1 MSDGPATLTVDLGER
16 SYDILVG
23 DSLLASAGKLIAPV
37 LAEPRAVVITDENV
51 EKHYLGPLEESLEE
65 AGIDHKSI
73 VLEAGEQTKD
83 FAHVEALTGQLL
95 DDRVERTT
103 TLIAL
108 GGGVV
113 GDITGF
119 AAAVTLRGMDF
130 IQIPT
135 TLLAQVDS
143 SVGGKTGINTPQGK
157 NLIGAFHQPRLVLAD
172 IGALASLPEREMRAG
187 YAEVVKYGLIADAD
201 FFAWLEANGPAVIEG
216 DPEACLHAVLTSC
229 RAKASI
235 VEADEMEK
243 GSRALLNLGHTFGH
257 ALEAQTGYSDALLHG
272 EAVAI
277 GLGLAFDLSVRMGLC
292 PGEDRD
298 RLRSHL
304 AAVGLPAGL
313 GGLADGGWSAAGL
326 IDLMGQDK
334 KVRSGAMTFVLLR
347 GIGQAFITQDVDL
360 GLLAEVLE
368 QALDESRAP

>member
-23 DSLLASAGKLIAPV
+23 DGLLAGAGKLIAPV

-51 EKHYLGPLEESLEE
+51 EKHCLGTLEKSLDE
-65 AGIDHKSI
+65 AGIDHQKI

-83 FAHVEALTGQLL
+83 YAHVEALTGQLL
-95 DDRVERTT
+95 DHRVERTT

-119 AAAVTLRGMDF
+119 AAAITLRGMDF

-172 IGALASLPEREMRAG
+172 IGALASLPPREMRAG

-201 FFAWLEANGPAVIEG
+201 FFAWLEANGPAVIAG

-229 RAKASI
+229 RAKAAI
-235 VEADEMEK
+235 VQADETEK

-257 ALEAQTGYSDALLHG
+257 ALEAQTGYSDALHHG

-292 PGEDRD
+292 PGKDRD
-298 RLRSHL
+298 RLRGHL
-304 AAVGLPAGL
+304 AAVGLPVGL
-313 GGLADGGWSAAGL
+313 NGLTDGGWSAAGL

-334 KVRSGAMTFVLLR
+334 KVRSGALTFVLLR

-368 QALDESRAP
+368 QALEPTGA

>member
-23 DSLLASAGKLIAPV
+23 EGLLAGAGKLIAPV

-51 EKHYLGPLEESLEE
+51 EKHCLGTLEKSLEE
-65 AGIDHKSI
+65 AGIDHQSI
-73 VLEAGEQTKD
+73 ILEAGEQTKD
-83 FAHVEALTGQLL
+83 YAHVEALTGQLL

-172 IGALASLPEREMRAG
+172 IGVLASLPPREMRAG

-216 DPEACLHAVLTSC
+216 DLEACLHAVLTSC
-229 RAKASI
+229 RAKALI
-235 VEADEMEK
+235 VQADETEK

-257 ALEAQTGYSDALLHG
+257 ALEAQTGYSNALHHG

-298 RLRSHL
+298 RLRTHL
-304 AAVGLPAGL
+304 AAVGLPVGL
-313 GGLADGGWSAAGL
+313 NGLTDGGWSAAGL

-334 KVRSGAMTFVLLR
+334 KVRSGTMTFVLLH

-360 GLLAEVLE
+360 GLLSEVLE
-368 QALDESRAP
+368 EALEPQGA

>member
-23 DSLLASAGKLIAPV
+23 DGLLAGAGKLIAPV

-51 EKHYLGPLEESLEE
+51 EKHCLGTLEKSLEE
-65 AGIDHKSI
+65 AGIDHQSI
-73 VLEAGEQTKD
+73 ILEAGEQTKD
-83 FAHVEALTGQLL
+83 YAHVEALTGQLL

-172 IGALASLPEREMRAG
+172 IGTLASLPPREMRAG

-229 RAKASI
+229 RAKALI
-235 VEADEMEK
+235 VQADETEK

-257 ALEAQTGYSDALLHG
+257 ALEAQTGYSNALHHG

-298 RLRSHL
+298 RLRTHL
-304 AAVGLPAGL
+304 AAVGLPVGL
-313 GGLADGGWSAAGL
+313 NGLTDGGWSAAGL

-334 KVRSGAMTFVLLR
+334 KVRSGTMTFVLLR

-360 GLLAEVLE
+360 GLLSEVLE
-368 QALDESRAP
+368 EALEPQGA

>member
-23 DSLLASAGKLIAPV
+23 DGLLTGAGKLIAPV
-37 LAEPRAVVITDENV
+37 LAEPRIVVITDENV
-51 EKHYLGPLEESLEE
+51 EKHCLGTLEKSLDE
-65 AGIDHKSI
+65 AGIDHQRI

-83 FAHVEALTGQLL
+83 YAHVESLTGQLL
-95 DDRVERTT
+95 DHRVERAT

-113 GDITGF
+113 GDIAGF

-172 IGALASLPEREMRAG
+172 IGALASLPPREMRAG
-187 YAEVVKYGLIADAD
+187 YAEVIKYGLIDDAD
-201 FFAWLEANGPAVIEG
+201 FFAWLEANGRAVLDG

-235 VEADEMEK
+235 VQADETEK

-257 ALEAQTGYSDALLHG
+257 ALEAQTGYSDALHHG

-292 PGEDRD
+292 PGQDRD
-298 RLRSHL
+298 RLKSHF
-304 AAVGLPAGL
+304 AAVGLPVGL

-347 GIGQAFITQDVDL
+347 GIGQAFITQDVDF

-368 QALDESRAP
+368 EALEVAGA

>member
-1 MSDGPATLTVDLGER
+1 MSDGLAALPVDLGER

-23 DSLLASAGKLIAPV
+23 DGLLAGAGKLISPV

-51 EKHYLGPLEESLEE
+51 EKHYLGTLEKSLDES
-65 AGIDHKSI
+65 GIDHQSI
-73 VLEAGEQTKD
+73 ALKAGEQTKN
-83 FAHVEALTGQLL
+83 FAHVEALWGQLL
-95 DDRVERTT
+95 DHRVERTT

-172 IGALASLPEREMRAG
+172 IGALASLPPREMRAG
-187 YAEVVKYGLIADAD
+187 YAEVVKHGLIANAD
-201 FFAWLEANGPAVIEG
+201 FFAWLETNGPAVIEG
-216 DPEACLHAVLTSC
+216 DPEACRHAVLTSC

-235 VEADEMEK
+235 VQADETEK

-257 ALEAQTGYSDALLHG
+257 ALEAQTGYSNALNHG

-277 GLGLAFDLSVRMGLC
+277 GLGLAFDLSVRIGLC

-298 RLRSHL
+298 RLRGHL
-304 AAVGLPAGL
+304 AAVGLPVRLNGL
-313 GGLADGGWSAAGL
+313 TDGGWSAAGL
-326 IDLMGQDK
+326 IDLRGQDK

-368 QALDESRAP
+368 EALEPQGA

>member
-1 MSDGPATLTVDLGER
+1 
-16 SYDILVG
+16 
-23 DSLLASAGKLIAPV
+23 
-37 LAEPRAVVITDENV
+37 
-51 EKHYLGPLEESLEE
+51 
-65 AGIDHKSI
+65 
-73 VLEAGEQTKD
+73 
-83 FAHVEALTGQLL
+83 
-95 DDRVERTT
+95 
-103 TLIAL
+103 
-108 GGGVV
+108 
-113 GDITGF
+113 
-119 AAAVTLRGMDF
+119 
-130 IQIPT
+130 
-135 TLLAQVDS
+135 
-143 SVGGKTGINTPQGK
+143 
-157 NLIGAFHQPRLVLAD
+157 
-172 IGALASLPEREMRAG
+172 MRAG

-216 DPEACLHAVLTSC
+216 DPEACRHAVLTSC

-235 VEADEMEK
+235 VQADETEK

-257 ALEAQTGYSDALLHG
+257 ALEAQTGYSNALNHG

-298 RLRSHL
+298 RLRGHL
-304 AAVGLPAGL
+304 AAVGLPVGL
-313 GGLADGGWSAAGL
+313 DGLTDGGWSAAGL

-368 QALDESRAP
+368 EALEPQGA

>member
-1 MSDGPATLTVDLGER
+1 MSNGPAALTVDLGER

-23 DSLLASAGKLIAPV
+23 DGLLAGAGKLIAPI

-51 EKHYLGPLEESLEE
+51 EKHYLGTLEKSLDES
-65 AGIDHKSI
+65 GIDHQSI

-83 FAHVEALTGQLL
+83 FSHVEALWGQLL
-95 DDRVERTT
+95 DHRVERTT

-172 IGALASLPEREMRAG
+172 IGALASLPPREMRAG
-187 YAEVVKYGLIADAD
+187 YAEVVKHGLIADAD
-201 FFAWLEANGPAVIEG
+201 FFAWLETNGPAVIKG
-216 DPEACLHAVLTSC
+216 DPEACRHAVLTSC

-235 VEADEMEK
+235 VQADETEK

-257 ALEAQTGYSDALLHG
+257 ALEAQTGYSNALNHG

-292 PGEDRD
+292 PGDDRD
-298 RLRSHL
+298 RLRGHL
-304 AAVGLPAGL
+304 AGSGCNHVCPETSPRLHAEVPISSTPARRPV
-313 GGLADGGWSAAGL
+313 
-326 IDLMGQDK
+326 K
-334 KVRSGAMTFVLLR
+334 LLR
-347 GIGQAFITQDVDL
+347 GRNFPGPADRLV
-360 GLLAEVLE
+360 
-368 QALDESRAP
+368 RARRPA

>member
-1 MSDGPATLTVDLGER
+1 MSDGPAALTVDLGER

-23 DSLLASAGKLIAPV
+23 DGLLAGAGKLIAPI

-51 EKHYLGPLEESLEE
+51 EKHCLGTLEKSLDES
-65 AGIDHKSI
+65 GIDHQSI

-83 FAHVEALTGQLL
+83 FAHVEALWGQLL
-95 DDRVERTT
+95 DHRVERTT

-172 IGALASLPEREMRAG
+172 IGALGSLPPREMRAG
-187 YAEVVKYGLIADAD
+187 YAEVVKHGLIADAD
-201 FFAWLEANGPAVIEG
+201 FFAWLETNGPAVIKG
-216 DPEACLHAVLTSC
+216 DPEACRHAVLTSC

-235 VEADEMEK
+235 VQADETEK

-257 ALEAQTGYSDALLHG
+257 ALEAQTGYSNALNHG

-298 RLRSHL
+298 RLRDHL
-304 AAVGLPAGL
+304 AAVGLPVGL
-313 GGLADGGWSAAGL
+313 DGLTDGGWSAAGL

-368 QALDESRAP
+368 EALEPQGA

>member
-1 MSDGPATLTVDLGER
+1 MSDGPAALTVDLGER

-23 DSLLASAGKLIAPV
+23 DGLLASAGKLIAPI

-51 EKHYLGPLEESLEE
+51 EKHFLGTLEKSLDES
-65 AGIDHKSI
+65 GIDHQSI

-83 FAHVEALTGQLL
+83 FAHVEALWGQLL
-95 DDRVERTT
+95 DHRVERTT

-172 IGALASLPEREMRAG
+172 IGALASLPPREMRAG
-187 YAEVVKYGLIADAD
+187 YAEVVKHGLIANAD

-216 DPEACLHAVLTSC
+216 DPEACRHAVLTSC

-235 VEADEMEK
+235 VQADETEK

-257 ALEAQTGYSDALLHG
+257 ALEAQTGYSNALNHG

-292 PGEDRD
+292 PGDDRD
-298 RLRSHL
+298 RLRGHL
-304 AAVGLPAGL
+304 AAVGLPVGL
-313 GGLADGGWSAAGL
+313 DDLTDGGWSAAGL
-326 IDLMGQDK
+326 IDLIGQDK

-368 QALDESRAP
+368 EALEPQGA

>member
-1 MSDGPATLTVDLGER
+1 MSDGPAALTVDLGER

-23 DSLLASAGKLIAPV
+23 DGLLAGAGKLIAPI

-51 EKHYLGPLEESLEE
+51 EKHCLGTLEKSLDES
-65 AGIDHKSI
+65 GIDHQSI

-83 FAHVEALTGQLL
+83 FAHVEALWGQLL
-95 DDRVERTT
+95 DHRVERTT

-172 IGALASLPEREMRAG
+172 IGALASLPPREMRAG
-187 YAEVVKYGLIADAD
+187 YAEVVKHGLIADAD

-216 DPEACLHAVLTSC
+216 DPEACRHAVLTSC

-235 VEADEMEK
+235 VQADETEK

-257 ALEAQTGYSDALLHG
+257 ALEAKTGTG
-272 EAVAI
+272 FEAI
-277 GLGLAFDLSVRMGLC
+277 SPPSAFQS
-292 PGEDRD
+292 
-298 RLRSHL
+298 
-304 AAVGLPAGL
+304 
-313 GGLADGGWSAAGL
+313 
-326 IDLMGQDK
+326 DLM
-334 KVRSGAMTFVLLR
+334 A
-347 GIGQAFITQDVDL
+347 
-360 GLLAEVLE
+360 
-368 QALDESRAP
+368 

>member
-1 MSDGPATLTVDLGER
+1 MSDGPVALTVDLGER

-23 DSLLASAGKLIAPV
+23 DGLLAGAGKLIAPV

-51 EKHYLGPLEESLEE
+51 EKHCLGTLEKSLDES
-65 AGIDHKSI
+65 GIDHQSI

-83 FAHVEALTGQLL
+83 FAHVEALWEQLL
-95 DDRVERTT
+95 NHRVERTT

-172 IGALASLPEREMRAG
+172 IGALASLPPREMRAG
-187 YAEVVKYGLIADAD
+187 YAEVVKHGLIADAD

-216 DPEACLHAVLTSC
+216 DPEACRHAVLTSC

-235 VEADEMEK
+235 VQADETEK

-257 ALEAQTGYSDALLHG
+257 ALEAQTGYSNALNHG

-277 GLGLAFDLSVRMGLC
+277 GLGLAFDLSVRIGLC

-298 RLRSHL
+298 RLRGHL
-304 AAVGLPAGL
+304 AAVGLPVRLNGL
-313 GGLADGGWSAAGL
+313 TDGGWSAAGL
-326 IDLMGQDK
+326 IDLIGQDK

-368 QALDESRAP
+368 EALEPQGA

>member
-23 DSLLASAGKLIAPV
+23 DGLLAGAGKLIAPV

-51 EKHYLGPLEESLEE
+51 EKHCLGTLEKSLEE
-65 AGIDHKSI
+65 AGIDHQSI
-73 VLEAGEQTKD
+73 ILEAGEQTKD
-83 FAHVEALTGQLL
+83 YAHVEALTGQLL

-172 IGALASLPEREMRAG
+172 IGVLASLPPREMRAG

-229 RAKASI
+229 RAKALI
-235 VEADEMEK
+235 VQADETEK

-257 ALEAQTGYSDALLHG
+257 ALEAQTGYSNALHHG

-298 RLRSHL
+298 RLRTHL
-304 AAVGLPAGL
+304 AAVGLPVGL
-313 GGLADGGWSAAGL
+313 NGLTDGGWSAAGL

-334 KVRSGAMTFVLLR
+334 KVRSGTMTFVLLR

-360 GLLAEVLE
+360 GLLSEVLE
-368 QALDESRAP
+368 EALEPQGA

>member
-23 DSLLASAGKLIAPV
+23 DSLLAGAGKLIAPV

-51 EKHYLGPLEESLEE
+51 ERHCLGTLEKSLDE
-65 AGIDHKSI
+65 AGIDHQRI

-83 FAHVEALTGQLL
+83 YAHVEALTGQLL

-172 IGALASLPEREMRAG
+172 IGTLASLPPREMRAG

-229 RAKASI
+229 RAKALI
-235 VEADEMEK
+235 VQADETEK

-257 ALEAQTGYSDALLHG
+257 ALEAQTGYSNALHHG

-298 RLRSHL
+298 RLRTHL
-304 AAVGLPAGL
+304 AAVGLPVGL
-313 GGLADGGWSAAGL
+313 NGLTDGGWSAAGL

-334 KVRSGAMTFVLLR
+334 KVRSGTMTFVLLH

-360 GLLAEVLE
+360 GLLSEVLE
-368 QALDESRAP
+368 EALEPQGA